1 MRGAVLNYRSSVK
14 EKIIYSFSQPHQLF
28 FFFGIVWAI
37 VDMLV
42 FALAYKGTISIS
54 VSPITF
60 HAYSMI
66 FIVFTQFFVGFIF
79 TTFPRFCQSDTIAR
93 RNYVGIFAL
102 FQSGAL
108 LLLAGLLWLETI
120 SMAGAAVLFIANFF
134 VIFQLLRIYRTGT
147 TTHASSDPFWIL
159 TGFSAGAV
167 SHILFALELFSP
179 ADIYTYAV
187 QSGFWLYIIF
197 TTFVIAQR
205 MVPFFSHVMAQKQKG
220 FSAIVFGSLIV
231 KIFFA
236 LYGFVWYEV
245 IVDTLL
251 GLFILREIYR
261 WKLPLFHSP
270 AILWVLHLAILWLPS
285 ALLFGAFSQLIVQLN
300 NSVMGALEVHLAAI
314 GFLTTILI
322 GFGTRVTLG
331 HSGQTP
337 HADSY
342 TKNLFGLVQVVV
354 IFRAIYAIL
363 GLDGDNMLFF
373 DLSVTAWVILFILWS
388 LRYAPVLLWGKK
400 FSNN

>member
-1 MRGAVLNYRSSVK
+1 MRGAVLNNKRSIR
-14 EKIIYSFSQPHQLF
+14 EKTVYFFSQPHQLF
-28 FFFGIVWAI
+28 FFFGILWAI
-37 VDMLV
+37 IDMFV
-42 FALAYKGTISIS
+42 FALAYKCMVSLS

-79 TTFPRFCQSDTIAR
+79 TTFPRFCQSDTIAW

-108 LLLAGLLWLETI
+108 FLLVGVLWLETI
-120 SMAGAAVLFIANFF
+120 SMAGVAVLFIANFF
-134 VIFQLLRIYRTGT
+134 AIFQLLRIYRTGT

-159 TGFSAGAV
+159 MGFSVGAV

-220 FSAIVFGSLIV
+220 FSAIVFGGLIV
-231 KIFFA
+231 KTFFA

-270 AILWVLHLAILWLPS
+270 AILWVLYLAIFWLPV
-285 ALLFGAFSQLIVQLN
+285 ALLLGALSQLIVQF
-300 NSVMGALEVHLAAI
+300 SSIGMGALEVHLAAI

-354 IFRAIYAIL
+354 LFRAIYAIL
-363 GLDGDNMLFF
+363 GFERGNMLFF
-373 DLSVTAWVILFILWS
+373 DLSVTAWIILFILWS

-400 FSNN
+400 SSTN